1 MNFSSDTI
9 ELFLAVLDRGS
20 FSGAA
25 RALGR
30 VPSAVSMG
38 IANLEAELGFA
49 LFERTHREARPT
61 ALARADDRRAARPV
75 AGACAGTL
83 PGIGKPPVARRGCGH
98 RQRAAV
104 RRPPHPFRALPAARC
119 RGAQRGA
126 GRCPRPAPWRP
137 DQPVLRIRRHQREP
151 AGALPVCRRGIA
163 GRDHLAAPSR
173 PAEAGAGAVPG
184 RAGERAADPGGQLR
198 PAVGRHPS
206 ADCRRLLAHRQPG
219 HGAGNGRG
227 GDRLGQFPVV
237 PGRAAAGNGKAGT
250 PGLQE
255 YQERAE
261 TACPRYLAEKPAIA
275 QGRPGTGWHAG
286 HPSRLK
292 RYAMHFTE
300 KTRPVTRIAAH
311 AGSPASST

>member
-49 LFERTHREARPT
+49 LFE
-61 ALARADDRRAARPV
+61 
-75 AGACAGTL
+75 
-83 PGIGKPPVARRGCGH
+83 
-98 RQRAAV
+98 
-104 RRPPHPFRALPAARC
+104 
-119 RGAQRGA
+119 
-126 GRCPRPAPWRP
+126 
-137 DQPVLRIRRHQREP
+137 
-151 AGALPVCRRGIA
+151 

-184 RAGERAADPGGQLR
+184 RAGERAADPGRQLR